1 MSSQK
6 ISIAEL
12 EHIAK
17 LSRLEID
24 PKKETELADQLSQT
38 AEYIDVLKEL
48 NTDNVEPTAQVNNN
62 HNVLRQ
68 DIVEPSL
75 TQAEAL
81 SQAPQTYNGYFKTE
95 ATIKK

>member
-6 ISIAEL
+6 ISVAEL

-24 PKKETELADQLSQT
+24 SKKEIELAEQLSQT

-48 NTDNVEPTAQVNNN
+48 NTDNVAPTAQVNNN
-62 HNVLRQ
+62 HNVLRP
-68 DIVEPSL
+68 DVIEPSL
-75 TQAEAL
+75 TQEEAL
-81 SQAPQTYNGYFKTE
+81 SQATKTYNGYFQTT